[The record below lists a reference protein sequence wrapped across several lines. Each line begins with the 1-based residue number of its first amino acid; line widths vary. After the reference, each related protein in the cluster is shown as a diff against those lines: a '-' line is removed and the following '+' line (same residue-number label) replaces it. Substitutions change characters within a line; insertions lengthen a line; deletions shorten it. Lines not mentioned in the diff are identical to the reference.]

1 MNNVLTDCIREDR
14 EYPQLLELL
23 IKQRTTAR
31 PLPSLVTGLCDGA
44 TDAMTVSLLTDTHG
58 RFGCGLI
65 ICPEEKECVRTVEQ
79 LKSAGLRAVHFPIR
93 DLTLYNIT
101 ASHEFEYERLRVLSG
116 ILEGSYDAVVTTP
129 DATLGY
135 TIPPERLKNSMLD
148 ILAGDTSDPEELCS
162 RLSAAGFC
170 RVDLTENAG
179 QFARRGGIIDIFPP
193 YAVYNLGDCTRAGSF
208 PVRIEF
214 FGDDID
220 RICIFDPE
228 TQRGTENIGGVHM
241 TPAREVLPDDERRA
255 LVRRAISALRHR
267 TTDDRISDEL
277 TGELNTLDNSA
288 DVGFLDK
295 YITLIYPEKST
306 LAEYFPDRTLML
318 VRSTQSVGERLKSFE
333 WMSNQT
339 VTELIESGTVA
350 AKYAEYNRPVA
361 DFDRLRERCVTLHMD
376 SLAGGVGSQRL
387 AGIFNFRTKHTV
399 SYAGNYQLLCDDLQS
414 YVSASYRIFISAE
427 NATAAENLRG
437 MLADSGFRAYLGAET
452 GDFTPHNLP
461 AGTILIRPDAG
472 VRGYE
477 LVVPKI
483 AVLTTRPETRK
494 ATAGA
499 SKIKKS
505 NRRRSGT
512 QAIMSYNEL
521 NEGDLIVHESYG
533 IGRYLGIEN
542 LTVQGV
548 SRDYIKLQF
557 AGSDRL
563 FLPVE
568 KMDLVSRYIGAGA
581 DDANVKLSHFGGTEW
596 GRAKAKAR
604 AAVADIA
611 KDLIQLYAQ
620 RMKRPGYAFPP
631 DDDFQ
636 QDFEVS
642 FEYTETEGQLNA
654 TDDIKADMMR
664 PVPMDRLLCGDV
676 GYGKTEVAFRA
687 AYKAVL
693 GGRQVAI
700 LVPTT
705 ILALQH
711 YQTAVSRMRGFP
723 VTIDMVSRFRTPKQQ
738 AATLRAVARGDVD
751 IIIGTHRL
759 LSKDVQFSKLGLL
772 IIDEEQRFGVA
783 QKEKI
788 KQLCGNIDVL
798 SLSATPIPRTLNMAM
813 GGIRDISVLDEA
825 PGDRLPVQTYVLE
838 HDDIIIT
845 EAIRREL
852 RRGGQVFYLHNEVEN
867 IDLVAGHLREV
878 LPDAR
883 IVTAHGKMDHEQL
896 ENIWEKMLLGEID
909 ILVCT
914 TIIETGVDVPNA
926 NTLIVDNA
934 HRLGLSQLHQIR
946 GRVGRSSRRAY
957 AYFTYPPNR
966 ALTEIAEKR
975 LEAVREYA
983 EFGAGF
989 RIALRDLELRGA
1001 GNLLG
1006 SQQHGH
1012 LDAVGYDLYIKMLNE
1027 AVLEQKGEKPV
1038 KVPECTMTLDVSA
1051 FVPGSYVPSAAQ
1063 RMALYKRIAGIRN
1076 EDDRRDITDE
1086 LIDRYGD
1093 PPKPVMSLLRIALIR
1108 ARGRECGMDKIV
1120 EDGNTLRLYSDSL
1133 DPLIWQAL
1141 SRANPVWGARL
1152 SGAPS
1157 EHIALKKPAGVDVL
1171 DFADDVLKKY
1181 IAQKSAQG
1189 IDKK

>member
-1 MNNVLTDCIREDR
+1 MNTILTDCIREDR
-14 EYPQLLELL
+14 EYPQLLDMLARQ
-23 IKQRTTAR
+23 QRTAR
-31 PLPSLVTGLCDGA
+31 PLPTLVTGLCDGA
-44 TDAMTVSLLTDTHG
+44 TDAMTVSLLRDVSG
-58 RFGCGLI
+58 SFGCVLI
-65 ICPEEKECVRTVEQ
+65 VCPEEKECVRTVG
-79 LKSAGLRAVHFPIR
+79 LLGSAGLRAVHFPMR

-116 ILEGSYDAVVTTP
+116 ILGHAYDAVVTTP

-135 TIPPERLKNSMLD
+135 TIPPARLSGAMID
-148 ILAGDTSDPEELCS
+148 IFAGDTVDPDTLCS
-162 RLSAAGFC
+162 RLTAAGFC
-170 RVDLTENAG
+170 HVEMAEGAG
-179 QFARRGGIIDIFPP
+179 QYARRGGIIDIFPP
-193 YAVYNLGDCTRAGSF
+193 YAVYDCGDHTQSGSY
-208 PVRIEF
+208 PVRIEL
-214 FGDDID
+214 FGDEID
-220 RICIFDPE
+220 RMGIFDPE
-228 TQRGTENIGGVHM
+228 TQRFTEGIAGVNM
-241 TPAREVLPDDERRA
+241 TPAREVLADADSRE
-255 LVRRAISALRHR
+255 LVRRAISAIRRR
-267 TTDDRISDEL
+267 TTDDRVSDEL
-277 TGELNTLDNSA
+277 TGELNTLENSA

-295 YITLIYPEKST
+295 YITLIYPEKAT
-306 LAEYFPDRTLML
+306 LADYFPERSLM
-318 VRSTQSVGERLKSFE
+318 VIRSTAAVEERLRSYE
-333 WMSNQT
+333 WLSNQT
-339 VTELIESGTVA
+339 VVELVESGTVS
-350 AKYAEYNRPVA
+350 AKYAEYTKPISE
-361 DFDRLRERCVTLHMD
+361 FQSLRDKCVTLHMD
-376 SLAGGVGSQRL
+376 SLAGGLGGHKL
-387 AGIFNFRTKHTV
+387 AGMFNFRTKHTV
-399 SYAGNYQLLCDDLQS
+399 SYAGNYQLLCDDLTN
-414 YVSASYRIFISAE
+414 YVAASYRILLAAE
-427 NATAAENLRG
+427 NDTAAENLQG
-437 MLADSGFRAYLGAET
+437 MLSESGFRAYLGTDT
-452 GDFTPHNLP
+452 GDFTPANLP
-461 AGTILIRPDAG
+461 AGTILVRPDTG
-472 VRGYE
+472 LRGYE
-477 LVVPKI
+477 LVVPRI

-499 SKIKKS
+499 AKIKKS
-505 NRRRSGT
+505 SKRRSGT

-521 NEGDLIVHESYG
+521 EEGDLVVHETYG
-533 IGRYLGIEN
+533 IGRYMGIEN

-548 SRDYIKLQF
+548 SRDYIKIQY

-568 KMDLVSRYIGAGA
+568 KMDMVSRYIGAGA
-581 DDANVKLSHFGGTEW
+581 DDANIKLSHFGGTEW
-596 GRAKAKAR
+596 GRAKARAR

-620 RMKRPGYAFPP
+620 RMKRPGYAFPE

-636 QDFEVS
+636 QDFEAA

-654 TDDIKADMMR
+654 AEDIKADMMR

-711 YQTAVSRMRGFP
+711 YQTATSRMRGFP
-723 VTIDMVSRFRTPKQQ
+723 VKIDMVSRFRTAKQQ

-759 LSKDVQFSKLGLL
+759 LSKDVQFAKLGLL

-852 RRGGQVFYLHNEVEN
+852 RRGGQVFYLHNEVDN
-867 IDLVAGHLREV
+867 IDVVAGHLRDA

-883 IVTAHGKMDHEQL
+883 IVTAHGKMEHDQL
-896 ENIWEKMLLGEID
+896 EDIWEKMLLGEID

-1006 SQQHGH
+1006 AQQHGH

-1038 KVPECTMTLDVSA
+1038 KVPECTMSLDVSA
-1051 FVPGSYVPSAAQ
+1051 FVPGSYVSSAAQ
-1063 RMALYKRIAGIRN
+1063 RMALYKRIAQIRN
-1076 EDDRRDITDE
+1076 EPDRQDITDE
-1086 LIDRYGD
+1086 LIDRYGE
-1093 PPKPVMSLLRIALIR
+1093 PPAPVTNLLRIALIR
-1108 ARGRECGMDKIV
+1108 AMGRECGMDKIV
-1120 EDGNTLRLYSDSL
+1120 QDGNTLRLYSEQL
-1133 DPLIWQAL
+1133 EPLIWQAL
-1141 SRANPVWGARL
+1141 SRANPSWGAKM
-1152 SGAPS
+1152 SGTPS
-1157 EHIALKKPAGVDVL
+1157 ENISLRKPAGTDVL
-1171 DFADDVLKKY
+1171 DFAQDVLEKY
-1181 IAQKSAQG
+1181 IARKNA
-1189 IDKK
+1189 